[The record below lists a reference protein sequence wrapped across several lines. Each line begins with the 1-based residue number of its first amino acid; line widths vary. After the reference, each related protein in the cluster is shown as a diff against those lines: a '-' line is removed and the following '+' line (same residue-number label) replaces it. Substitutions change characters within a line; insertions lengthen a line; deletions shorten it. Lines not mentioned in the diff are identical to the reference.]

1 MRINK
6 LHINKTKQIIINP
19 LKEKVSSVIRRTL
32 DITSSSTLSKKKD
45 TATQKDIPI
54 WAQNILVSKI
64 SPKNIFVKVLR
75 DILSKPQITRADEDL
90 FRRAFDYA
98 LPDIKSAKNILGE
111 GFHETVYKIDDE
123 FAAKLPM
130 FNSSLKLWD
139 ANEHL
144 TVSKNE
150 YGDLKTYYGE
160 TIAKLGEVKILRNLG
175 KHTPAGVSEES
186 VELEDY
192 FSKYIPQFAKVPQES
207 FNEIAEDCA
216 RLNSRHDKKN
226 YYYHVF
232 DYMNPNNIVLKDN
245 KLYWVD
251 RIRTHSKYPNTT
263 TDLLDMLL
271 SKFDCMNGIPAAY
284 SQSFSKHLNQARML
298 FKKIVV
304 AGATA
309 NLSLKV
315 NESSAERIWQNLIT
329 NLNINKD
336 YDIVVNSLE
345 KTSEIKDKNIRV
357 QATENFIDNLFKDT
371 TS

>member
-6 LHINKTKQIIINP
+6 LYVNKTKQTIINP

-32 DITSSSTLSKKKD
+32 DITDSSALLKKKD
-45 TATQKDIPI
+45 TVAQKNIPI
-54 WAQNILVSKI
+54 WAQSILVSKI

-75 DILSKPQITRADEDL
+75 DILSKPQITKADEDL

-130 FNSSLKLWD
+130 FNSGLKIWD

-144 TVSKNE
+144 TLSKNE

-160 TIAKLGEVKILRNLG
+160 IIAKLGEAKILRNLG
-175 KHTPAGVSEES
+175 KHTPAGVSQES

-207 FNEIAEDCA
+207 FNDIAEDCA

-226 YYYHVF
+226 YYYQVF

-245 KLYWVD
+245 KLYLVD
-251 RIRTHSKYPNTT
+251 RIKTHSKHPNTT

-271 SKFDCMNGIPAAY
+271 SKYDCMNVIPAP
-284 SQSFSKHLNQARML
+284 SEGFSKHLNQARTL

-309 NLSLKV
+309 NLPLKV
-315 NESSAERIWQNLIT
+315 NEASAEKVWQNLIT

-345 KTSEIKDKNIRV
+345 KASEIKYKNIRV
-357 QATENFIDNLFKDT
+357 QATEKLIDNLFNGAAV
-371 TS
+371 